1 MNNKLLRSEL
11 KKIVKECLVEILA
24 EGIGVDSKP
33 AENKQ
38 IFQKRSV
45 AKPKKEKK
53 FKLKES
59 FKTDI
64 TGDAVLNELL
74 ADTAKSTLHEQMSA
88 EGNGRHQMLDSKGGD
103 AASKIAAEHTP
114 EEMFGNETTDKWAS
128 LAFS

>member
-24 EGIGVDSKP
+24 EGIGSTSKSVQSK
-33 AENKQ
+33 E

-45 AKPKKEKK
+45 KKPKKEKK

-59 FKTDI
+59 FKTDV
-64 TGDAVLNELL
+64 TDDPLLNEIL
-74 ADTAKSTLHEQMSA
+74 ADTAKSTLHEQISA
-88 EGNGRHQMLDSKGGD
+88 EGNGRQQMLTTKGGD
-103 AASKIAAEHTP
+103 AASKVTAQHTP
-114 EEMFGNETTDKWAS
+114 EEMFGSETTDKWAS